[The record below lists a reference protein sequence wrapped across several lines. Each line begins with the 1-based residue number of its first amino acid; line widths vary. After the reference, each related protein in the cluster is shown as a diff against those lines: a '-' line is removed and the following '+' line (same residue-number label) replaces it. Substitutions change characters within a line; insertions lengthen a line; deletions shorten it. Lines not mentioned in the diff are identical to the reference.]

1 MAPTDHSSFEISCG
15 FLVAL
20 PGSPGEGLY
29 HLPLAPAELL
39 EEGKPLCCH
48 LMAIAFLL
56 GLLLGG
62 SALCPDTRGS
72 NDFFWPCCPEC

>member
-1 MAPTDHSSFEISCG
+1 MHNERSTMAPTEHSSFEIACG

-48 LMAIAFLL
+48 LMAITFLL
-56 GLLLGG
+56 
-62 SALCPDTRGS
+62 PT
-72 NDFFWPCCPEC
+72 PEEAMIFLAMLP